1 MSDQILNLFS
11 LYSYW
16 IIFFGILLDNAG
28 LPIPG
33 ELFLLL
39 AGALA
44 GNGGMDLTTS
54 IIVAVAGAVSGD
66 SLAYLVGRLGG
77 RRLIDLYI
85 NCTLC
90 TCNCADRAEA
100 FFKRFGYITIP
111 MARFVVGVRV
121 LSSPIAGALRIGYV
135 KFLML
140 EIIGATAWTV
150 IFVFLGFIF
159 RDSILDL
166 IPLLERVKNGLII
179 FFLFLIAI
187 FITIK
192 LIRRRIIGRPDFHKL
207 IQSLRFKKWK
217 N

>member
-28 LPIPG
+28 LPVPG

-44 GNGGMDLTTS
+44 GSGAMDLTTS
-54 IIVAVAGAVSGD
+54 ILVAIAGAVTGD

-77 RRLIDLYI
+77 RRLIDRYI

-90 TCNCADRAEA
+90 TCNCADRAES

-111 MARFVVGVRV
+111 VARFVVGVRV
-121 LSSPIAGALRIGYV
+121 LSSPVAGALRIRYL

-140 EIIGATAWTV
+140 NIVGATAWAG
-150 IFVFLGFIF
+150 IFILIGFIF
-159 RDSILDL
+159 RDNILDL
-166 IPLLERVKNGLII
+166 IPFMERVENGFII
-179 FFLFLIAI
+179 FFLFLIAVYI
-187 FITIK
+187 IIK
-192 LIRRRIIGRPDFHKL
+192 LIRRRIIGKADFKRL
-207 IQSLRFKKWK
+207 IERLRFKNRKI
-217 N
+217 

>member
-77 RRLIDLYI
+77 RRLIDL
-85 NCTLC
+85 
-90 TCNCADRAEA
+90 
-100 FFKRFGYITIP
+100 
-111 MARFVVGVRV
+111 
-121 LSSPIAGALRIGYV
+121 
-135 KFLML
+135 
-140 EIIGATAWTV
+140 
-150 IFVFLGFIF
+150 
-159 RDSILDL
+159 
-166 IPLLERVKNGLII
+166 
-179 FFLFLIAI
+179 
-187 FITIK
+187 
-192 LIRRRIIGRPDFHKL
+192 
-207 IQSLRFKKWK
+207 
-217 N
+217 